1 MQVMMFPA
9 SFQATR
15 VSRNRFLCSS
25 QTMFVLLR
33 LAARLSDRATRKV
46 RQEDPQ
52 VRSTR
57 AGHRRR
63 RIAAAAIAT
72 NVWVPAEQHASPAH
86 DDGG

>member
-63 RIAAAAIAT
+63 RIAAAANGHECLGPGRA
-72 NVWVPAEQHASPAH
+72 ARFAGSR
-86 DDGG
+86 